1 MKKEDIASF
10 IVYLLMIALA
20 LILGFT
26 LIRSTFSSIRSLP
39 MNSFLFAFLI
49 ILAGLVVNAFG
60 LEIGHVLGGLIGGY
74 SIVSFNVF
82 GLCFYKK
89 EGKTKFGF
97 KSFDGLT
104 GETILAPKSEKANPK
119 AYVWLPLLMYLIELI
134 VCIVLYSVGIE
145 KVNENGSP
153 LPMLALISVILIA
166 ISSMIALYNFVP
178 VRLDSM
184 TDGYRLTLISKKVN
198 VEAYNEL
205 MRVENL
211 QREGKEVDNV
221 KVFEEVT
228 DFTASMNLMTV
239 YNYLSKKEYQ
249 EAMKLIDMMTVEPE
263 KISRTTYNRLMAQKL
278 YIKILTEPIEEV
290 RKYYDEQI
298 DDKLRRFISND
309 VSMESLRAYVLI
321 AGVLDESVGEVE
333 YANTKKAKALK
344 RALASRAK
352 IENQLYNDALD
363 KIFTLHPEYKK
374 EIETK

>member
-49 ILAGLVVNAFG
+49 ILAGLVINAFG

-344 RALASRAK
+344 RALVSRAK

>member
-49 ILAGLVVNAFG
+49 ILVGLAVNALG
-60 LEIGHVLGGLIGGY
+60 LEVGHVLGGLLGGY

-104 GETILAPKSEKANPK
+104 GETILAPKSDKANPK
-119 AYVWLPLLMYLIELI
+119 AYVWLPLFMYLIELI
-134 VCIVLYSVGIE
+134 VCIVLYSLGIE

-153 LPMLALISVILIA
+153 LPMLALISVIFIA

-198 VEAYNEL
+198 IEAYNEL

-211 QREGKEVDNV
+211 QREGKEVDKI

-239 YNYLSKKEYQ
+239 YNYLSKKDYQ
-249 EAMKLIDMMTVEPE
+249 EATKLIDMMTVEPE
-263 KISRTTYNRLMAQKL
+263 KISRTTYCRLMAQKL
-278 YIKILTEPIEEV
+278 YIKILTEPIDDV

-309 VSMESLRAYVLI
+309 MSMESLRAYVLT

-333 YANTKKAKALK
+333 YANSKKAKALK
-344 RALASRAK
+344 RSLPSRAK
-352 IENQLYNDALD
+352 IEEQLYSDALN
-363 KIFTLHPEYKK
+363 KIFELHPEYKK
-374 EIETK
+374 ELEAK

>member
-10 IVYLLMIALA
+10 IVYLLMIAFA

-49 ILAGLVVNAFG
+49 ILVGLAVNALG
-60 LEIGHVLGGLIGGY
+60 LEVGHVLGGLLGGY

-104 GETILAPKSEKANPK
+104 GETILAPKSDKANPK
-119 AYVWLPLLMYLIELI
+119 AYVWLPLFMYLIELI
-134 VCIVLYSVGIE
+134 VCIVLYSLGIE

-153 LPMLALISVILIA
+153 LPMLALISVIFIA

-198 VEAYNEL
+198 IEAYNEL

-211 QREGKEVDNV
+211 QREGKEVDKI

-239 YNYLSKKEYQ
+239 YNYLSKKDYQ
-249 EAMKLIDMMTVEPE
+249 EATKLIDMMTVEPE
-263 KISRTTYNRLMAQKL
+263 KISRTTYCRLMAQKL
-278 YIKILTEPIEEV
+278 YIKILTEPIDDV

-309 VSMESLRAYVLI
+309 MSMESLRAYVLI

-333 YANTKKAKALK
+333 YANSKKAKALK
-344 RALASRAK
+344 RSLPSRAK
-352 IENQLYNDALD
+352 IEEQLYSDALN
-363 KIFTLHPEYKK
+363 KIFELHPEYKK
-374 EIETK
+374 ELEAK